1 MAKQSGLFDKQVALV
16 TGAHRGIGK
25 AIAFQLAGQGARTV
39 VNDLG
44 LEGVSG
50 VADEINGAGGEARA
64 VAADIATGDGA
75 RQIVDAAL
83 AAFGRVDIL
92 INNAGVLKRAP
103 LPELKESDWEE
114 QFRVNVKGPLLCS
127 QAAFPIMEKGARG
140 GRIVN
145 IASTA
150 ARIPRF
156 HLAAYSASKAAL
168 VQLTKVMALEFAGA
182 GVTVNAVSPG
192 PTETEMAL
200 GSFMGGDSSKM
211 DEVVKGNLREYRLG
225 IPLGR
230 LLTPD
235 EIASAVVF
243 LASPAASGIT
253 GQALYVDG
261 GQEML

>member
-1 MAKQSGLFDKQVALV
+1 MAGQSALFDKQVALV

-25 AIAFQLAGQGARTV
+25 AIALQLAGQGARTV
-39 VNDLG
+39 VNDLE
-44 LEGVSG
+44 LEGIRG
-50 VADEINGAGGEARA
+50 VADEINGAGGDARA
-64 VAADIATGDGA
+64 VAADIATEDGA
-75 RQIVDAAL
+75 RRLVDTAL
-83 AAFGRVDIL
+83 SAFGGVDIL
-92 INNAGVLKRAP
+92 VNNAGVLTRGPVLDLQDA
-103 LPELKESDWEE
+103 DWEH

-127 QAAFPIMEKGARG
+127 QAAFPIMEKGGHG

-150 ARIPRF
+150 ARIPRY

-182 GVTVNAVSPG
+182 RVTVNAVSPG

-200 GSFMGGDSSKM
+200 GSFGGGDSSKM
-211 DEVVKGNLREYRLG
+211 DEVVKGNLQEYRLG

-243 LASPAASGIT
+243 FASPGASGIT

>member
-1 MAKQSGLFDKQVALV
+1 
-16 TGAHRGIGK
+16 
-25 AIAFQLAGQGARTV
+25 
-39 VNDLG
+39 
-44 LEGVSG
+44 
-50 VADEINGAGGEARA
+50 
-64 VAADIATGDGA
+64 
-75 RQIVDAAL
+75 
-83 AAFGRVDIL
+83 VDIL
-92 INNAGVLKRAP
+92 VNNAGVLKRGP
-103 LPELKESDWEE
+103 LVELQEHDWEE

-127 QAAFPIMEKGARG
+127 QAAFPVMEKGGNG

-145 IASTA
+145 IGSTA
-150 ARIPRF
+150 ARIPRY

-200 GSFMGGDSSKM
+200 SSFGGGDPRKM
-211 DEVVKGNLREYRLG
+211 NEVVRGNPEEYRLG